1 MAKLSMIARDE
12 KRKARVMQ
20 ALQKGKIPALR
31 CRVRNRCGNCGRPRG
46 YIRYF
51 DMCRICI
58 RQFASRGL
66 IPGVR
71 KSSW

>member
-1 MAKLSMIARDE
+1 MAKTSMIIRDE
-12 KRKARVMQ
+12 KRKARVQ
-20 ALQKGKIPALR
+20 RALQNGVAPTFR
-31 CRVRNRCGNCGRPRG
+31 CRVRNRCGVCGRPRG

-58 RQFASRGL
+58 RQLASKGL
-66 IPGVR
+66 IPGLR